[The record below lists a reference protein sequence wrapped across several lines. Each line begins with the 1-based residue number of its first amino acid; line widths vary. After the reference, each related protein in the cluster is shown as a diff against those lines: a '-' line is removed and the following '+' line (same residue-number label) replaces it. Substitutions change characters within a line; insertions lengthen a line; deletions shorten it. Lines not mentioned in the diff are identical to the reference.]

1 MSESP
6 LSPPSGLPRSY
17 LRPCLL
23 LLVAERPCHGY
34 ELLEQIGE
42 LGLERA
48 DPGGLYRALRAM
60 EQENLVA
67 SWWEHSTSGPA
78 RRTYEITDEGLDWLH
93 AWAGSLRQVHRA
105 LGQYLGRYETNIEQ
119 ADIEPAPSG
128 ASTRRGYRS

>member
-1 MSESP
+1 MSASESP

-34 ELLEQIGE
+34 ELLEQISD

-60 EQENLVA
+60 EQENLVH

-78 RRTYEITDEGLDWLH
+78 RRTYQITDEGLDWLH

-105 LGQYLGRYETNIEQ
+105 LGQYLDRYETNIEQ
-119 ADIEPAPSG
+119 VNVS
-128 ASTRRGYRS
+128 STSSTAQGRRS